1 MKEIYKEL
9 AEKFLEVKNNPKLC
23 KRFSFS
29 MEDLQDNPE
38 VVEEIVDYLELHKGK
53 YQDYRVIKWID
64 EATFSPRVM
73 LEITPT
79 ELYLESM
86 RSEYDNFVNYF
97 YQKHEEQF
105 EIVRIKISHEEV
117 QNLHN
122 FDDMDTALDY
132 LLEVYKITNDKN
144 KFHSAEIITE
154 DNFKPQLTLKFL
166 K

>member
-23 KRFSFS
+23 KHFSFS
-29 MEDLQDNPE
+29 MEDLQDNPK

-86 RSEYDNFVNYF
+86 RSEYDSFVNYF

-154 DNFKPQLTLKFL
+154 DTFKPQLTLKFL